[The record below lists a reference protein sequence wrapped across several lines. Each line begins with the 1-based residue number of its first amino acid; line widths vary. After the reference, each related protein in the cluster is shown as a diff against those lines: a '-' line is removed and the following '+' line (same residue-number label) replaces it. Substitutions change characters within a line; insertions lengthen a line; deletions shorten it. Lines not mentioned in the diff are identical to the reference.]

1 MQFKKNDSIMGRV
14 FPEGGVADEAKT
26 GKTKNKNFIS
36 DCFKE

>member
-1 MQFKKNDSIMGRV
+1 MGRV